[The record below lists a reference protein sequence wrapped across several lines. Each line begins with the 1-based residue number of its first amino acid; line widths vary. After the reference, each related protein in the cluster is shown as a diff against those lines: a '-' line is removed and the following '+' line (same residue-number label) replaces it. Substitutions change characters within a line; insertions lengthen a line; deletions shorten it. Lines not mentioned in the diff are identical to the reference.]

1 LASDGDYDTFVPGQA
16 WNLELRE
23 FVMQSLDILMNPAIL
38 ALVAGVAVLVLFVG
52 LSRAG
57 RASDEA
63 IEERLDRYASREE
76 IEEEKSGKKRRSAMD
91 GLEDVVSKQGFAANI
106 QTDLARAD
114 IKLRV
119 SEFVMVNVLSVILSF
134 LLARLIFGSA
144 ILGLVF
150 GIVGFFIPRIYVN
163 IRKGRRLNAFNDQLG
178 DTITLLANSLRSGFS
193 IVQSM
198 DTVAEQLPDPIAGE
212 FHRVTQE
219 IALGLHYEQALNNML
234 RRVPS
239 EDLDLMITA
248 INIQSKVGGNLA
260 EILDTIGHT
269 IRERVRIKGEIRV
282 LTAQQM
288 ISGYILTGLPVV
300 LGLVLY
306 LINKTYIGRMFQDP
320 CGWIMLGVAA
330 LMIFGGFM
338 IIRKIVD
345 IEV

>member
-1 LASDGDYDTFVPGQA
+1 M
-16 WNLELRE
+16 E
-23 FVMQSLDILMNPAIL
+23 SLQICMNPLVL
-38 ALVAGVAVLVLFVG
+38 AAVAGLAVLLLFVG

-57 RASDEA
+57 RAGEEM
-63 IEERLDRYASREE
+63 IEERLDRYGSRV
-76 IEEEKSGKKRRSAMD
+76 EEEQVRRKRRSAMD
-91 GLEDVVSKQGFAANI
+91 GLEDIVSKRGFAANI
-106 QTDLARAD
+106 QSDLSQAD
-114 IKLRV
+114 LKFRV
-119 SEFVMVNVLSVILSF
+119 SEFLVLTLLSIVLFF
-134 LLARLIFGSA
+134 LAANLLFGSPL
-144 ILGLVF
+144 IGLVF
-150 GIVGFFIPRIYVN
+150 SIVGFFAPRVYVG
-163 IRKGRRLNAFNDQLG
+163 IRKNRRINNFNDQLG

-198 DTVAEQLPDPIAGE
+198 ETVAQQLPDPIATE

-219 IALGLHYEQALNNML
+219 IALGLHYEEALNNML

-239 EDLDLMITA
+239 DDLDLMITA
-248 INIQSKVGGNLA
+248 INIQGKVGGNLA

-288 ISGYILTGLPVV
+288 ISGYILTALPIV

-306 LINKTYIGRMFQDP
+306 LINKTYIGRMFNDP
-320 CGWIMLGVAA
+320 CGWIMIGVAA
-330 LMIFGGFM
+330 FMIFIGYM

>member
-1 LASDGDYDTFVPGQA
+1 M
-16 WNLELRE
+16 E
-23 FVMQSLDILMNPAIL
+23 SLQICMNPLVL
-38 ALVAGVAVLVLFVG
+38 AAVAGVAVLLLFVG

-57 RASDEA
+57 RASDEI
-63 IEERLDRYASREE
+63 IEERLDRYGGRVEE
-76 IEEEKSGKKRRSAMD
+76 VRTARKRRSAMD
-91 GLEDVVSKQGFAANI
+91 GLEDIVSKRGFAANI
-106 QTDLARAD
+106 QEDLAQSD
-114 IKLRV
+114 LKFRV
-119 SEFVMVNVLSVILSF
+119 SEFLVLTLLSIF
-134 LLARLIFGSA
+134 LFFLAARLLFGSA
-144 ILGLVF
+144 LIGLVF
-150 GIVGFFIPRIYVN
+150 SVVGFFVPRIYIG
-163 IRKGRRLNAFNDQLG
+163 IRKRRRINNFNDQLG

-198 DTVAEQLPDPIAGE
+198 ETVAQQLPDPIATE

-219 IALGLHYEQALNNML
+219 IALGLHYEEALNNMM

-239 EDLDLMITA
+239 DDLDLMITA
-248 INIQSKVGGNLA
+248 INIQGKVGGNLA

-288 ISGYILTGLPVV
+288 ISGYILTALPVV

-306 LINKTYIGRMFQDP
+306 LINKTYIGRMFNDP

-330 LMIFGGFM
+330 MMIAIGFV

>member
-1 LASDGDYDTFVPGQA
+1 M
-16 WNLELRE
+16 NIE
-23 FVMQSLDILMNPAIL
+23 SLQVCMNPVL
-38 ALVAGVAVLVLFVG
+38 LPVVAGVAVLLLFVG

-57 RASDEA
+57 RAGDEL
-63 IEERLDRYASREE
+63 IEERLDRYGGREE
-76 IEEEKSGKKRRSAMD
+76 FEEEVEGKKKRKSAID
-91 GLEDVVSKQGFAANI
+91 GIEDAVSKQGFAADL

-114 IKLRV
+114 LKLRTT
-119 SEFVMVNVLSVILSF
+119 EFFMINGLAVVVAF
-134 LLARLIFGSA
+134 LLGNLLFGTPL
-144 ILGLVF
+144 LGLVF
-150 GIVGFFIPRIYVN
+150 GVVGFFIPRIYVR
-163 IRKGRRLNAFNDQLG
+163 IRQNRRLNTFNDQLG

-198 DTVAEQLPDPIAGE
+198 ETVSRQLPDPMATE

-288 ISGYILTGLPVV
+288 ISGYILTALPIV

-306 LINKTYIGRMFQDP
+306 LINKAYISRMFSDP
-320 CGWIMLGVAA
+320 CGWIMLGLAA
-330 LMIFGGFM
+330 VMIFGGFM

>member
-1 LASDGDYDTFVPGQA
+1 M
-16 WNLELRE
+16 E
-23 FVMQSLDILMNPAIL
+23 SLQQVLLNPYVLPAVAAIAVIL
-38 ALVAGVAVLVLFVG
+38 LFWG

-57 RASDEA
+57 RAGDA
-63 IEERLDRYASREE
+63 LIEERLDRYGLIAEA
-76 IEEEKSGKKRRSAMD
+76 EEEETGRRRRSPMD
-91 GLEDVVSKQGFAANI
+91 GLERVVSQRGFAANI

-114 IKLRV
+114 LKLRV
-119 SEFVMVNVLSVILSF
+119 TEFIMLTILSVILFF
-134 LLARLIFGSA
+134 LLGYLLFTSPVMGM
-144 ILGLVF
+144 VF
-150 GIVGFFIPRIYVN
+150 GLVGFFVPRIYLNV
-163 IRKGRRLNAFNDQLG
+163 RKRRRLNAFNDQLG

-198 DTVAEQLPDPIAGE
+198 ETVADQLPQPISAE
-212 FHRVTQE
+212 FHRVSQE
-219 IALGLHYEQALNNML
+219 IGLGLHYEEALNNML

-239 EDLDLMITA
+239 DDLDLMVTA
-248 INIQSKVGGNLA
+248 INIQGRIGGNLA

-288 ISGYILTGLPVV
+288 ISGYILTTLPII

-306 LINKTYIGRMFQDP
+306 LINKEYISRMFTDP
-320 CGWIMLGVAA
+320 CGWIMLGVSV
-330 LMIFGGFM
+330 LMVVCGFL

>member
-1 LASDGDYDTFVPGQA
+1 M
-16 WNLELRE
+16 E
-23 FVMQSLDILMNPAIL
+23 SLQQILMNPFVLPA
-38 ALVAGVAVLVLFVG
+38 AAAMAVLLLFVG

-57 RASDEA
+57 RAGDELV
-63 IEERLDRYASREE
+63 EERLDRYGRVVVP
-76 IEEEKSGKKRRSAMD
+76 EEEVDGERRSAMD
-91 GLEDVVSKQGFAANI
+91 GLEKMVARRGFTANI

-114 IKLRV
+114 LKLRV
-119 SEFVMVNVLSVILSF
+119 AEFIMLTIAAVLVFYVLG
-134 LLARLIFGSA
+134 RLIFGSPLIGVLFA
-144 ILGLVF
+144 IA
-150 GIVGFFIPRIYVN
+150 GFFAPRIYVN
-163 IRKGRRLNAFNDQLG
+163 IRKRRRLNAFNDQLG
-178 DTITLLANSLRSGFS
+178 DTINLLANSLRSGFS

-198 DTVAEQLPDPIAGE
+198 ETVAEQLPEPMSVE

-219 IALGLHYEQALNNML
+219 IGLGLHYEQALNNML

-239 EDLDLMITA
+239 DDLDLMITA
-248 INIQSKVGGNLA
+248 INIQGRVGGNLA

-288 ISGYILTGLPVV
+288 ISGYILTALPVI

-306 LINKTYIGRMFQDP
+306 LINKEYVGRMFRDP
-320 CGWIMLGVAA
+320 CGLIMIGVAV
-330 LMIFGGFM
+330 LMIITGFL